1 MGEVFSAALVGGLI
15 GTFFGGF
22 TKFLWE
28 KWLPEWLTWR
38 RTQRVERE
46 RQLA

>member
-1 MGEVFSAALVGGLI
+1 MSEVFSAALVGGLI

-28 KWLPEWLTWR
+28 RWLPEWLTWR
-38 RTQRVERE
+38 RTQRVERD
-46 RQLA
+46 RAA